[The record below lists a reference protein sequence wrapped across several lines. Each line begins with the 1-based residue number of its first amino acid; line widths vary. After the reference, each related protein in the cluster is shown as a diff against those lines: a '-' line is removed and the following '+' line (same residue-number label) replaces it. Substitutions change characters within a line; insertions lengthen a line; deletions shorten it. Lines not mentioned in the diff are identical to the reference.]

1 MSAPSTT
8 HAPGGHSFGGLGAE
22 PPSASANEDADHPDV
37 VATDVPR
44 TVLIVDDESSVRSA
58 IQRALRRE
66 GWRVLVAA
74 SADEGLRV
82 LAEATPPPQVVLS
95 DFRMPGRDGLQ
106 FLGDVR
112 RDFPRVQRVL
122 LTGFAD
128 IAALE
133 RAVNESEIFRYLSK
147 PWDDSV
153 LVTTLRSA
161 YEEWLVREENERLLS
176 LTREQNMRLGELNRQ
191 LEAKVEERTAQLGQ
205 AKRDWEAT
213 FDAIVNPVAII
224 DVDYGVRRSN
234 LAYASHGSVEVTHVP
249 GRRCHELFAGRDTP
263 CEGCPVESVR
273 ISGRSAMAEVR
284 DEPRDR
290 VFQVL
295 AYPIHGGAERGEEI
309 SQVVCHYRDV
319 TEEKELQQR
328 LLQAEK
334 LSGIGQLAGGVAHE
348 INNPLAGILAFT
360 QLLMREIPK
369 EGTHGSFL
377 KEIEDSALRC
387 KKIVESL
394 LKFARR
400 SAGTERE
407 AVELNEVLRSTM
419 FLVEHQ
425 YQLKNVTIDRE
436 LSQELWPVRANGN
449 QLSQVALNLLTN
461 AYGAMPEGGRIL
473 VKTENEPE
481 RGRVRLSVRD
491 SGRGIPKRNLAK
503 IFEPFFT
510 TKSDGTGLGL
520 TVTFDIVAAHGGEIS
535 VVSEEGQGAEFIV
548 SLPAH
553 PQVGRGVESPAE

>member
-1 MSAPSTT
+1 MSAQSRDR
-8 HAPGGHSFGGLGAE
+8 S
-22 PPSASANEDADHPDV
+22 
-37 VATDVPR
+37 
-44 TVLIVDDESSVRSA
+44 VLVVDDEAAVRSA
-58 IQRALRRE
+58 IQRVLRRE
-66 GWRVLVAA
+66 GWRVLSAA
-74 SADEGLRV
+74 SADEGLRL
-82 LAEATPPPQVVLS
+82 LAETDAPPQVVVS

-112 RDFPRVQRVL
+112 RVWPRVQRVL

-153 LVTTLRSA
+153 LLTTVRSA
-161 YEEWLVREENERLLS
+161 YEEWLVREENERLML
-176 LTREQNMRLGELNRQ
+176 LTQEQNQRLAELNRE
-191 LEAKVEERTAQLGQ
+191 LEGKVEERTAQLGQ

-224 DVDYGVRRSN
+224 DTDYGIRRSN
-234 LAYASHGSVEVTHVP
+234 LAYARHGELEVTKVR
-249 GRRCHELFAGRDTP
+249 GRRCYEVFAERDAP
-263 CEGCPVESVR
+263 CEGCPVSSVR
-273 ISGRSAMAEVR
+273 ASGRSAMAEVR
-284 DEPRDR
+284 DDPSER

-295 AYPIHGGAERGEEI
+295 AYPIFEAGDADGAAA
-309 SQVVCHYRDV
+309 QVVCHYRDV
-319 TEEKELQQR
+319 TEEKELAQR

-360 QLLMREIPK
+360 QLLMREVPK
-369 EGTHGSFL
+369 DGTHWTFL
-377 KEIEDSALRC
+377 QEIEESALRC

-400 SAGTERE
+400 SPGTERDS
-407 AVELNEVLRSTM
+407 VDLNEVLRSTL

-425 YQLKNVTIDRE
+425 YQLKNVTIERE
-436 LSQELWPVRANGN
+436 LAQDLWAVRANGN

-461 AYGAMPEGGRIL
+461 AYGAMPEGGRI
-473 VKTENEPE
+473 VVRTFNDYE
-481 RGRVRLSVRD
+481 RGQVRLSVRD
-491 SGRGIPKRNLAK
+491 SGRGIAKKNLAK

-520 TVTFDIVAAHGGEIS
+520 TVTYDIVAAHGGEI
-535 VVSEEGQGAEFIV
+535 VAVSEEGEGAEFV
-548 SLPAH
+548 VALPAQS
-553 PQVGRGVESPAE
+553 PRSAEGVAA